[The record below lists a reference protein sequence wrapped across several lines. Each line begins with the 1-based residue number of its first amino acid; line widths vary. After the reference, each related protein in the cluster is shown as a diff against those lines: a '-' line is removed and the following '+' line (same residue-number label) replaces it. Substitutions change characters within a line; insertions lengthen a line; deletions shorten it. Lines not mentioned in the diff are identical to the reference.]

1 MFQAAEMPASKA
13 NLSSPATQS
22 CRFAAA
28 GYVVPYLKF
37 HRVTGKVSVG
47 HDGHMMFDPLAEVID
62 HILVFHPFDID
73 ILQEK
78 QVVQDI
84 LTCLT
89 WMQTLLKKK
98 LKIDL
103 INIIITIIIILG
115 FTLVTAIQALVWL
128 WGVQQC
134 SVANHLAK
142 SPV

>member
-73 ILQEK
+73 LLQEK

-89 WMQTLLKKK
+89 
-98 LKIDL
+98 
-103 INIIITIIIILG
+103 
-115 FTLVTAIQALVWL
+115 
-128 WGVQQC
+128 
-134 SVANHLAK
+134 
-142 SPV
+142 